1 MRDRTII
8 RRTFLAGAGGATVIA
23 LALEPVIRWALRDR
37 DYDLGMLQLTLAY
50 NTGVGFSVGARQPVW
65 LLVAVTAALTVAL
78 LIYGWRSAGKV
89 PVITTG
95 GLALM
100 SGGAGANVIDRALD
114 GRVTDYF
121 HTGWWPTFNLADA
134 FLSVGVVLVIIG
146 AVWEE
151 RHSAPATRTGLD
163 TGR

>member
-1 MRDRTII
+1 MSDRTF
-8 RRTFLAGAGGATVIA
+8 RRRGFFVGVVGATVIA
-23 LALEPVIRWALRDR
+23 LALEPVIRRALRDR

-65 LLVAVTAALTVAL
+65 LLVAITAALAL
-78 LIYGWRSAGKV
+78 VLVMYGWRSAGRV

-121 HTGWWPTFNLADA
+121 HTGWWPTFNLADV

-151 RHSAPATRTGLD
+151 RHSVP
-163 TGR
+163 